1 MRQPPVK
8 GVTRSYVER
17 WARPIC
23 WQADPPNVEK
33 IPQDSII
40 GVTVV
45 LLSCAYKSRE
55 FARVGYYVN
64 NDYADPEMR
73 ENPPEKIDYSKVCW
87 FCASLLSFNGPGNKR
102 AHTLLASALQLV
114 RNILTSK
121 PCVTRFDIEWC

>member
-1 MRQPPVK
+1 VSSFSGRPT
-8 GVTRSYVER
+8 GLNAATAGRSSGDVER
-17 WARPIC
+17 WVFVQERPIC

-87 FCASLLSFNGPGNKR
+87 FCASLLSFNGPRNDR
-102 AHTLLASALQLV
+102 ADTCLLPHPSSCA
-114 RNILTSK
+114 TY
-121 PCVTRFDIEWC
+121 